1 MNIIILGY
9 RVAGLDGV
17 SLETVHWKNILE
29 RMGHK
34 VTLVAGELDREGIL
48 IPELHFKSPTVAGI
62 HHRVVYGNESYE
74 KIERA
79 IFDIAGTIEGRLRQL
94 FRNGTKPDL
103 LITPNVFSIPMHFPL
118 AVALTRTIDE
128 FEIKTIA
135 RHHDFWW
142 ERERYNKS
150 HMFKF
155 FEKWFP
161 PKSDLI
167 KHTVINSIAR
177 KSLKDHSGI
186 EAEVIW
192 DTFDFDN
199 SDLGEIDSYSKHFRS
214 DFDLD
219 EKDIVFLQA
228 TRVLPRK
235 RIEISIE
242 LMRKMNLP
250 NAILIVAGTE
260 GDEQKGYLKKLRVQ
274 AKESGIRCKFIGER
288 VNSQRKIISGKR
300 TYSLWDCYVNCDFV
314 TYPTKKEGFGNQFV
328 ETMFFKKPIIL
339 TPYPVYEKDIRPL
352 GFEVIEM
359 TENITDATLKQLR
372 KIMVNP
378 SEKQKMVEKNFD
390 LGKKYFS
397 YEWVENKLQ
406 KIIEE
411 IKLS

>member
-1 MNIIILGY
+1 
-9 RVAGLDGV
+9 
-17 SLETVHWKNILE
+17 
-29 RMGHK
+29 MGHK

-192 DTFDFDN
+192 DTFESNFPETILDRRSITDIPA
-199 SDLGEIDSYSKHFRS
+199 SDIPDAFGMIGGPPCQSWSEAGAGRGINDKRGQLFFEYIRLIK
-214 DFDLD
+214 
-219 EKDIVFLQA
+219 EKQPLFFLA
-228 TRVLPRK
+228 ENV
-235 RIEISIE
+235 
-242 LMRKMNLP
+242 
-250 NAILIVAGTE
+250 
-260 GDEQKGYLKKLRVQ
+260 
-274 AKESGIRCKFIGER
+274 SGILFPQHEC
-288 VNSQRKIISGKR
+288 
-300 TYSLWDCYVNCDFV
+300 
-314 TYPTKKEGFGNQFV
+314 
-328 ETMFFKKPIIL
+328 
-339 TPYPVYEKDIRPL
+339 
-352 GFEVIEM
+352 
-359 TENITDATLKQLR
+359 
-372 KIMVNP
+372 
-378 SEKQKMVEKNFD
+378 
-390 LGKKYFS
+390 
-397 YEWVENKLQ
+397 
-406 KIIEE
+406 
-411 IKLS
+411 